1 MMPIYTSKTYLA
13 TQSDYGDLT
22 LFYTFTAFMNI
33 VYLYGMDSAFMRY
46 YFLGKHSRTDIY
58 KTSFI
63 AVTFNALIISGL
75 IFLTSTYLSQL
86 IFNSV
91 DYISHVKLSATILF
105 LDVFCNLP
113 YLILRA
119 EEKSVQ
125 FSTIKI
131 IRFITELSL
140 NILFVVYY
148 KMGFIGILYANV
160 LAAFINVIILLP
172 YQFPLKIRQLEQP
185 MWA

>member
-1 MMPIYTSKTYLA
+1 MSLKTHIKNLTRHSFVYTLSTFIQRTLGLIMMPIYTSKTYLA

-22 LFYTFTAFMNI
+22 LFYTFVAFMNI

-46 YFLGKHSRTDIY
+46 YFLGKHSRKDIY

-63 AVTFNALIISGL
+63 GVTLNALIISGL
-75 IFLTSTYLSQL
+75 IFLTSTFLSQL

-91 DYISHVKLSATILF
+91 DYVFHVKLAATILF

-125 FSTIKI
+125 FSVIKI
-131 IRFITELSL
+131 IRF
-140 NILFVVYY
+140 LF
-148 KMGFIGILYANV
+148 
-160 LAAFINVIILLP
+160 
-172 YQFPLKIRQLEQP
+172 
-185 MWA
+185 